1 MMIALREVISVLL
14 GKLIL
19 LSILE
24 ILLKIYDCLTIK
36 LGPFP
41 KGLMYKWRK

>member
-19 LSILE
+19 LE
-24 ILLKIYDCLTIK
+24 ILLNSRDFIEDL
-36 LGPFP
+36 
-41 KGLMYKWRK
+41 